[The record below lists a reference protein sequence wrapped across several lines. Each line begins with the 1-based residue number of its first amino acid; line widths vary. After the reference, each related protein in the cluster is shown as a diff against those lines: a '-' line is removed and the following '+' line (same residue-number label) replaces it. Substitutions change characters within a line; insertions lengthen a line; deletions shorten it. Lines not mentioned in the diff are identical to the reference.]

1 MRVLRKLA
9 ASGRMSR
16 LITAGVGIALLATAL
31 CFAPVRANAT
41 VRKVTHA
48 KTHATAHKLAKRRA
62 TNRRT
67 TSRRS
72 PHRVVRPRVA
82 SRRPAKAQRR
92 VVRAKVEKAGLRNA
106 SYKTP
111 TRKKWRK
118 PYHPV
123 RYRRARYRRRYRH
136 HVTLPRAPASER
148 TDQIQSALARGGYY
162 PGNLNGKWD
171 ARTQDALRR
180 FQAAK
185 GLPATGKLDALSLQK
200 LGLGSDVAG
209 LSAPGRVMTD
219 NQSSSQSSSLPGS
232 SPGPRTP
239 GH

>member
-9 ASGRMSR
+9 ARGPWRGLTPG
-16 LITAGVGIALLATAL
+16 LIAVALLAMAL
-31 CFAPVRANAT
+31 CFMPLRANAAG
-41 VRKVTHA
+41 RKVTHA
-48 KTHATAHKLAKRRA
+48 KAHVTARKSAAHRA
-62 TNRRT
+62 T
-67 TSRRS
+67 SGRS
-72 PHRVVRPRVA
+72 QHRVVRRRVA

-92 VVRAKVEKAGLRNA
+92 VVRAKYEKAGLRNA
-106 SYKTP
+106 SYKAP

-118 PYHPV
+118 PYRRV
-123 RYRRARYRRRYRH
+123 RYRRVRYRRYRH
-136 HVTLPRAPASER
+136 HVTLPRAPAPER

-171 ARTQDALRR
+171 ARTQEALRR
-180 FQAAK
+180 FQAAN

-209 LSAPGRVMTD
+209 LSAPGRVITGD
-219 NQSSSQSSSLPGS
+219 QSSSQPSSSSGS

-239 GH
+239 GR

>member
-1 MRVLRKLA
+1 MRERLQMRVLRKLA
-9 ASGRMSR
+9 GSGRMSR
-16 LITAGVGIALLATAL
+16 LITAGIGVALLAMAL
-31 CFAPVRANAT
+31 CFVPLRANAT
-41 VRKVTHA
+41 VRKTTHA
-48 KTHATAHKLAKRRA
+48 KTHVAAVHKFTKRRA

-67 TSRRS
+67 
-72 PHRVVRPRVA
+72 PHRVVRRRVA

-92 VVRAKVEKAGLRNA
+92 VARAKYGKVGLLNA
-106 SYKTP
+106 SYKTR

-118 PYHPV
+118 PY
-123 RYRRARYRRRYRH
+123 RRVRYRRRYRH
-136 HVTLPRAPASER
+136 HVTLPRAPAPER
-148 TDQIQSALARGGYY
+148 TEQIQSALERGGYY
-162 PGNLNGKWD
+162 SGNPNGRWD
-171 ARTQDALRR
+171 GGTQEALRR
-180 FQAAK
+180 FQAAN